1 MVIGRPLGQI
11 HQDVPGMNITPHFN
25 DRFPALAAIVS
36 ALLLLSACGGS
47 DDSLL
52 DQLNSSSSRSTTP
65 LSSSSSSANDSSAGN
80 SSAGNSSAAATSSAV
95 AGNSSSP
102 AAASSSANSSAVS
115 SVSSSASNIIDSQ
128 APTTPVLS
136 QKGLLSTSASI
147 SWTAASDNRGVTAY
161 RIFRNGT
168 QIAQVGNGTLSF
180 TDDTLS
186 ANTSYTYTV
195 RAGDA
200 GGNWSGV
207 SNSLRLK
214 TLIVSSDVTIE
225 WFIPTERENGDYL
238 ELAEIGG
245 YEIRYKL
252 LSATQYTSVT
262 VSDGGVDQYDLGY
275 LAGDYEFEIATFD
288 TNGLYSDFVAI
299 NPADL

>member
-1 MVIGRPLGQI
+1 
-11 HQDVPGMNITPHFN
+11 MNITPYFN
-25 DRFPALAAIVS
+25 DRFPALAVIAS
-36 ALLLLSACGGS
+36 ALLLLSACGG

-65 LSSSSSSANDSSAGN
+65 LSSSSSATNSSAGN
-80 SSAGNSSAAATSSAV
+80 SSTGNSSAAATSSAA
-95 AGNSSSP
+95 AGNSSST
-102 AAASSSANSSAVS
+102 ATASSSANSSTVS
-115 SVSSSASNIIDSQ
+115 SVSSSATNIIDSQ
-128 APTTPVLS
+128 APTAPVLS
-136 QKGLLSTSASI
+136 QKSLLSTSASI
-147 SWTAASDNRGVTAY
+147 SWTAASDNWGVTAY

-180 TDDTLS
+180 TDDKLS
-186 ANTSYTYTV
+186 ANTTYTYTV

-252 LSATQYTSVT
+252 LSATQYTSVK
-262 VSDGGVDQYDLGY
+262 VSDGGADQYDLGY